1 MVEILKNDP
10 SDFVGLK
17 EWEYKE
23 HFYTLKT
30 EYGDMNIHYIDEG
43 SSSENTV
50 LLLHGEP
57 DWGYIY
63 RKFIDPLVAAG
74 VRVVVPDLPG
84 FGKSDKLSERSS
96 YTYEKYVNWM
106 ETWMKDLELNNI
118 TLFGQDWGGLI
129 GLRLVA
135 ENEDMFKN
143 VVISNTALPTGD
155 ISAGKAFED
164 WKNYAQTVDNFHAG
178 GIIKGGTVKGL
189 DQYVI
194 DAYNA
199 PFPDDSYKEAARQF
213 PMLVPVTPD
222 NPSSQKN
229 REAWEVLKNW
239 NKPFLCVFSE
249 QDEIFNGVDK
259 AFTKLIPGC
268 QNQPHKTIQGGHFI
282 QEDNPEECIEAILH
296 VLASK
301 L

>member
-10 SDFVGLK
+10 SDFEGLK

-23 HFYTLKT
+23 NFYTLKT
-30 EYGDMNIHYIDEG
+30 GYGDMNIHYIDEG

-155 ISAGKAFED
+155 IAAGKAFED
-164 WKNYAQTVDNFHAG
+164 WKNYAQTVENFHAG

-249 QDEIFNGVDK
+249 QDQIFNGVDK

-296 VLASK
+296 VLA

>member
-1 MVEILKNDP
+1 MVEVLKNNP
-10 SDFVGLK
+10 SDFEGLK

-30 EYGDMNIHYIDEG
+30 EYGDMNIHYVDEG

-57 DWGYIY
+57 DWSYIY

-106 ETWMKDLELNNI
+106 QTWMKDLELDNI

-129 GLRLVA
+129 GLRLVT
-135 ENEDMFKN
+135 ENEEMFKN

-164 WKNYAQTVDNFHAG
+164 WKNYAQTVENFHAG

-199 PFPDDSYKEAARQF
+199 PFPNDSYKEAARQF

-249 QDEIFNGVDK
+249 QDQIFNGVDK

-296 VLASK
+296 VLA

>member
-10 SDFVGLK
+10 SDFEGLK

-249 QDEIFNGVDK
+249 QDQIFNGVDK

-296 VLASK
+296 VLA

>member
-1 MVEILKNDP
+1 MVEVLKNYP
-10 SDFVGLK
+10 SDFEGLK
-17 EWEYKE
+17 EWGYKE

-30 EYGDMNIHYIDEG
+30 EYGDMNIHYVDEG

-106 ETWMKDLELNNI
+106 QTWMKDLELDNI

-129 GLRLVA
+129 GLRLVT
-135 ENEDMFKN
+135 ENEEMFKN

-155 ISAGKAFED
+155 ISAGKSFED
-164 WKNYAQTVDNFHAG
+164 WKNYAQTVENFHAG

-249 QDEIFNGVDK
+249 QDQIFNGVDK

-296 VLASK
+296 VLA

>member
-10 SDFVGLK
+10 SDFEGLK

-23 HFYTLKT
+23 NFYTLKT

-74 VRVVVPDLPG
+74 ARVVVPDLPG

-106 ETWMKDLELNNI
+106 ETWLKDLKLNNI

-164 WKNYAQTVDNFHAG
+164 WKNYAQTVENFHAG

-249 QDEIFNGVDK
+249 QDQIFNGVDK

-296 VLASK
+296 VLA

>member
-249 QDEIFNGVDK
+249 QDQIFNGVDK

-296 VLASK
+296 VLA

>member
-1 MVEILKNDP
+1 MVEVLKNDP
-10 SDFVGLK
+10 SDFEGLK
-17 EWEYKE
+17 DWEYKE
-23 HFYTLKT
+23 NFYTLKT

-74 VRVVVPDLPG
+74 ARVVVPDLPG

-106 ETWMKDLELNNI
+106 ETWMKELELDNI

>member
-1 MVEILKNDP
+1 MVEVLKNNP
-10 SDFVGLK
+10 SDFEGLK

-30 EYGDMNIHYIDEG
+30 EYGDMNIHYVDEG

-106 ETWMKDLELNNI
+106 RTWMKDLELDSI
-118 TLFGQDWGGLI
+118 TLFAQDWGGLI
-129 GLRLVA
+129 GLRLVT
-135 ENEDMFKN
+135 ENEEMFKN

-164 WKNYAQTVDNFHAG
+164 WKNYAQTVENFHAG

-199 PFPDDSYKEAARQF
+199 PFPNDSYKEAARQF

-249 QDEIFNGVDK
+249 QDQIFNGVDK

-296 VLASK
+296 VLA

>member
-10 SDFVGLK
+10 SDFEGLK

-74 VRVVVPDLPG
+74 ARVVVPDLPG

-106 ETWMKDLELNNI
+106 ETWMKDLKLNNI

-164 WKNYAQTVDNFHAG
+164 WKNYAQTVENFHAG

-222 NPSSQKN
+222 NPSSQNN

-249 QDEIFNGVDK
+249 QDQIFNGVDK

-296 VLASK
+296 VLA

>member
-10 SDFVGLK
+10 SDFEGLK

-23 HFYTLKT
+23 NFYTLKT

-135 ENEDMFKN
+135 ENENMFKN

-164 WKNYAQTVDNFHAG
+164 WKNYAQTVENFHAG

-249 QDEIFNGVDK
+249 QDQIFNGVDK

-296 VLASK
+296 VLA

>member
-1 MVEILKNDP
+1 
-10 SDFVGLK
+10 
-17 EWEYKE
+17 
-23 HFYTLKT
+23 
-30 EYGDMNIHYIDEG
+30 
-43 SSSENTV
+43 
-50 LLLHGEP
+50 
-57 DWGYIY
+57 
-63 RKFIDPLVAAG
+63 
-74 VRVVVPDLPG
+74 
-84 FGKSDKLSERSS
+84 
-96 YTYEKYVNWM
+96 
-106 ETWMKDLELNNI
+106 
-118 TLFGQDWGGLI
+118 
-129 GLRLVA
+129 
-135 ENEDMFKN
+135 MFKN

-164 WKNYAQTVDNFHAG
+164 WKNYAQTVENFHAG

-199 PFPDDSYKEAARQF
+199 PFPNDSYKEAARQF

-249 QDEIFNGVDK
+249 QDQIFNGVDK

-296 VLASK
+296 VLA

>member
-10 SDFVGLK
+10 SDFEGLK

-164 WKNYAQTVDNFHAG
+164 WKNYAQTVENFHAG

-189 DQYVI
+189 DQFVI

-249 QDEIFNGVDK
+249 QDQIFNGVDK

-296 VLASK
+296 VLA

>member
-10 SDFVGLK
+10 SDFEGLK

-74 VRVVVPDLPG
+74 ARVVVPDLPG

-106 ETWMKDLELNNI
+106 ETWMKDLKLNNI

-164 WKNYAQTVDNFHAG
+164 WKNYAQTVENFHAG

-249 QDEIFNGVDK
+249 QDQIFNGVDK

-296 VLASK
+296 VLA

>member
-10 SDFVGLK
+10 SDFEGLK

-23 HFYTLKT
+23 NFYTLKT

-63 RKFIDPLVAAG
+63 RKFIDPLVATG

-164 WKNYAQTVDNFHAG
+164 WKNYAQTVENFHAG

-249 QDEIFNGVDK
+249 QDQIFNGVDK

-296 VLASK
+296 VLA

>member
-10 SDFVGLK
+10 SDFEGLK

-74 VRVVVPDLPG
+74 ARVVVPDLPG

-106 ETWMKDLELNNI
+106 ETWMKDLKLNNI

-155 ISAGKAFED
+155 ISAGKAFDD
-164 WKNYAQTVDNFHAG
+164 WKNYAQTVENFHAG

-249 QDEIFNGVDK
+249 QDQIFNGVDK

-296 VLASK
+296 VLA

>member
-10 SDFVGLK
+10 SDFEGLK

-23 HFYTLKT
+23 NFYTLKT
-30 EYGDMNIHYIDEG
+30 GYGDMNIHYIDEG
-43 SSSENTV
+43 SSSEDTV

-74 VRVVVPDLPG
+74 ARVVVPDLPG

-106 ETWMKDLELNNI
+106 ETWMKDLKLNNI

-164 WKNYAQTVDNFHAG
+164 WKNYAQTVENFHAG

-222 NPSSQKN
+222 NPSSQNN

-249 QDEIFNGVDK
+249 QDQIFNGVDK

-296 VLASK
+296 VLA

>member
-10 SDFVGLK
+10 SDFEGLK

-96 YTYEKYVNWM
+96 YTYEKYVNWV
-106 ETWMKDLELNNI
+106 ETWLKDLELNNI

-164 WKNYAQTVDNFHAG
+164 WKNYAQTVENFHAG

-199 PFPDDSYKEAARQF
+199 PFPDDSYNEAARQF

-249 QDEIFNGVDK
+249 QDQIFNGVDK

-296 VLASK
+296 VLA

>member
-1 MVEILKNDP
+1 MVEILKNDL
-10 SDFVGLK
+10 SDFEGLK

-63 RKFIDPLVAAG
+63 RKFIDTLVATG

-143 VVISNTALPTGD
+143 VVVSNTALPTGD

-164 WKNYAQTVDNFHAG
+164 WKNYAQTVENFHAG

-229 REAWEVLKNW
+229 REAWEMLKNW

-249 QDEIFNGVDK
+249 QDQIFNGVDK

-296 VLASK
+296 VLA

>member
-10 SDFVGLK
+10 SDFEGLK

-74 VRVVVPDLPG
+74 ARVVVPDLPG

-249 QDEIFNGVDK
+249 QDQIFNGVDK

-296 VLASK
+296 VLA

>member
-1 MVEILKNDP
+1 MVEVLKNNP
-10 SDFVGLK
+10 SDFEGLK

-30 EYGDMNIHYIDEG
+30 EYGDMNIHYVDEG

-106 ETWMKDLELNNI
+106 QTWMKDLELDNI

-129 GLRLVA
+129 GLRLVT
-135 ENEDMFKN
+135 ENEEMFKN

-164 WKNYAQTVDNFHAG
+164 WKNYAQTVENFHAG

-199 PFPDDSYKEAARQF
+199 PFPNDSYKEAARQF

-249 QDEIFNGVDK
+249 QDQIFNGVDK

-296 VLASK
+296 VLA

>member
-1 MVEILKNDP
+1 MVEVLKNDP
-10 SDFVGLK
+10 SDFEGLK
-17 EWEYKE
+17 DWEYKE
-23 HFYTLKT
+23 NFYTLKT

-74 VRVVVPDLPG
+74 ARVVVPDLPG

-296 VLASK
+296 VLA

>member
-1 MVEILKNDP
+1 MVEILTNDP
-10 SDFVGLK
+10 SDFEGLK

-23 HFYTLKT
+23 NFYTLKT
-30 EYGDMNIHYIDEG
+30 GYGDMNIHYIDEG
-43 SSSENTV
+43 SSSEDTV

-74 VRVVVPDLPG
+74 ARVVVPDLPG

-106 ETWMKDLELNNI
+106 ETWMKDLKLNNI

-164 WKNYAQTVDNFHAG
+164 WKNYAQTVENFHAG

-249 QDEIFNGVDK
+249 QDQIFNGVDK

-296 VLASK
+296 VLA

>member
-1 MVEILKNDP
+1 MVEILKNNP
-10 SDFVGLK
+10 SDFEGLK

-164 WKNYAQTVDNFHAG
+164 WKNYAQTVENFHAG

-249 QDEIFNGVDK
+249 QDQIFNGVDK

-296 VLASK
+296 VLA

>member
-1 MVEILKNDP
+1 MVEILKNNP
-10 SDFVGLK
+10 SNFEGLK
-17 EWEYKE
+17 EWDYKE
-23 HFYTLKT
+23 NFYTLKT
-30 EYGDMNIHYIDEG
+30 EYGNMNIHYVDEG
-43 SSSENTV
+43 SSNENTV

-63 RKFIDPLVAAG
+63 RKFIDPLVASG

-84 FGKSDKLSERSS
+84 FGKSDKLSERSC

-106 ETWMKDLELNNI
+106 QTWMKELKLDNV

-135 ENEDMFKN
+135 ENEEMFKN

-155 ISAGKAFED
+155 ISPGKAFED
-164 WKNYAQTVDNFHAG
+164 WKNYAQTVENFHAG
-178 GIIKGGTVKGL
+178 GIIKGGSVKGL

-199 PFPDDSYKEAARQF
+199 PFPDNSYKEAARQF
-213 PMLVPVTPD
+213 PMLVPVTPND
-222 NPSSQKN
+222 PSSQKN
-229 REAWEVLKNW
+229 REAWEELKNW

-249 QDEIFNGVDK
+249 QDQIFNGVDK

-296 VLASK
+296 VLA

>member
-10 SDFVGLK
+10 SDFEGLK

-106 ETWMKDLELNNI
+106 ETWMKDLKLNNI

-164 WKNYAQTVDNFHAG
+164 WKNYTQTVENFHAG

-249 QDEIFNGVDK
+249 QDQIFNGVDK

-296 VLASK
+296 VLA